1 MNQRRESIFSIIGGL
16 SMKKTLD
23 YYMQLKYRMEIF
35 QDEEGYALSFP
46 ELPSCITCAEALDGL
61 MKEAI
66 DAKETWISYALE
78 HDIDIPEPSMF
89 NKKEAK
95 NIDNEREKRY
105 GESLKNTVPVSLE
118 SLPNISLDLRGII
131 KYAKEKNMQVV
142 DLTEEEKNRFIKKKK
157 DNEERK

>member
-1 MNQRRESIFSIIGGL
+1 
-16 SMKKTLD
+16 MKKTID
-23 YYMQLKYRMEIF
+23 YYMKLKYRMEIF

-46 ELPSCITCAEALDGL
+46 ELPGCITCAETLDEL
-61 MKEAI
+61 IKEAI

-78 HDIDIPEPSMF
+78 HDIYIPEPSMF
-89 NKKEAK
+89 NKMEVK

-105 GESLKNTVPVSLE
+105 GERLKNTVPVSLE

-142 DLTEEEKNRFIKKKK
+142 DLTEEEKNKFIKKKK
-157 DNEERK
+157 DNGERK